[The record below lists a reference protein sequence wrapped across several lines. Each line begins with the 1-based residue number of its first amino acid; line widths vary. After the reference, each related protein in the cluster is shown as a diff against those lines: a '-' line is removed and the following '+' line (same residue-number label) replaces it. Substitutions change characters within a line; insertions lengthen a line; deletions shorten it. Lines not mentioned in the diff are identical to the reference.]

1 LKSLKRIINASVQEL
16 AMCPGLGEQKVRR
29 LYQAFHEPFL
39 VPREED
45 EEDDVVID
53 DYSAILDQ

>member
-1 LKSLKRIINASVQEL
+1 
-16 AMCPGLGEQKVRR
+16 MCPGLGEQKVRR